1 MNFRCKLLIAAVGA
15 GLFLGTL
22 TARAAGDS
30 AGARVRALEQEFPYS
45 PTAAEPVSEV
55 AAQVD
60 EEPVVEMAPFLVV
73 DRRIDGLAVAIK
85 EKEKALEAERFS
97 FRNGG
102 TLIKGERMTLK
113 LKYDPVGGA
122 FDILSINW

>member
-1 MNFRCKLLIAAVGA
+1 MNFRCKLLIAAVGVGA
-15 GLFLGTL
+15 FLGSL

-30 AGARVRALEQEFPYS
+30 AGARVKALEQEFPYS
-45 PTAAEPVSEV
+45 PTAAEPVSGV
-55 AAQVD
+55 AAKVD

-73 DRRIDGLAVAIK
+73 DRRIDGVAFAIK
-85 EKEKALEAERFS
+85 EEKKAIEAERFS

-102 TLIKGERMTLK
+102 TFIKGERMTLK
-113 LKYDPVGGA
+113 LKFDPIMGR